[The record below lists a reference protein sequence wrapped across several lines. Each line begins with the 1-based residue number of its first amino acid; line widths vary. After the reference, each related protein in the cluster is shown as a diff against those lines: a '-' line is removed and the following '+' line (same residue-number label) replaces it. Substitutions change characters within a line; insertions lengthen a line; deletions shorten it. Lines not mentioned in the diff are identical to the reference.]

1 VLVIVDEA
9 RRSHYDFL
17 DGYAKNLHDALPHAA
32 FIAFTGTPISSAEVN
47 TRAVF
52 GPIIDVYDL
61 TRAVRDGATVRVYYE
76 NRHIPVRLPDDV
88 DPVELDEEAEGLTAD
103 LDDAE
108 AAKLRRAFALYED
121 VVGHPDRLVKLA
133 ADVVSHWEQR
143 RTEMLKLTGRPGKG
157 MIVCYSRKIAANLY
171 KEILALRPS
180 WDPAPDDDAGG
191 LIKVAYT
198 GSASDVEPVAAHVR
212 SPGAIKK
219 IQQRA
224 TDADDPLELVIVQ
237 SLWLTG
243 FDSPPM
249 HTMYLD
255 KPMRGAALMQ
265 AIARVNRRWGEKPS
279 GLVVD
284 YLGIADNL
292 TKALAEYTDTDVA
305 ERAIGRDISA
315 AVDIVVEL
323 HGVICS
329 QLHGINWR
337 ARRDSGRPR
346 TFHHAALDVVDYLR
360 APSPDLEEGRPTLA
374 DRYADTARKLARAFS
389 TCPRE
394 DRLRALRPDLE
405 FFESVRLYLAK
416 LRAEERAERGLATAA
431 DVELAIRQ
439 LTASVIAVDEVVD
452 IYEAAGTQ
460 RPDLSHL
467 DDEFIRRLRE
477 SQRPNLA
484 IEALRRAID
493 REVRAAHPHNV
504 VAQEGFTDRLLKTMQ
519 RYTSGGLT
527 AAEIIAELVA
537 LAKEFSADRGRAAEM
552 GSDRR
557 RVRLLHRRRA

>member
-1 VLVIVDEA
+1 
-9 RRSHYDFL
+9 R
-17 DGYAKNLHDALPHAA
+17 
-32 FIAFTGTPISSAEVN
+32 
-47 TRAVF
+47 
-52 GPIIDVYDL
+52 
-61 TRAVRDGATVRVYYE
+61 
-76 NRHIPVRLPDDV
+76 
-88 DPVELDEEAEGLTAD
+88 
-103 LDDAE
+103 
-108 AAKLRRAFALYED
+108 
-121 VVGHPDRLVKLA
+121 
-133 ADVVSHWEQR
+133 
-143 RTEMLKLTGRPGKG
+143 
-157 MIVCYSRKIAANLY
+157 
-171 KEILALRPS
+171 
-180 WDPAPDDDAGG
+180 
-191 LIKVAYT
+191 
-198 GSASDVEPVAAHVR
+198 
-212 SPGAIKK
+212 
-219 IQQRA
+219 
-224 TDADDPLELVIVQ
+224 
-237 SLWLTG
+237 LTG

-305 ERAIGRDISA
+305 ERPIGRDISA

-452 IYEAAGTQ
+452 IYEAAGIQ

-537 LAKEFSADRGRAAEM
+537 LAMEFSADRGRAAEM